1 MTNRDTQL
9 TDEQMNELVLA
20 DVNDPSAWG
29 DPIKVRA
36 SKGRRRIRHAK
47 HLELASK
54 FYVLSVLHR
63 LGADATL
70 TFSQSDNV
78 DITVVLESG
87 NALTVDVKT
96 LSGAR
101 EWRVAD
107 FRARRGHFLTFVRY
121 PATTDPNTP
130 PDVYIVA
137 SQQLA
142 DFLANRLELR
152 ARELGVSVEGS
163 KVADAVAQKFDD
175 SEDTVSL
182 DLLDV
187 ELHARDAWERLVVPN
202 AA

>member
-1 MTNRDTQL
+1 MTDRDETHL
-9 TDEQMNELVLA
+9 TDNEMNELVIA

-29 DPIKVRA
+29 DPIVVGP
-36 SKGRRRIRHAK
+36 SKGPRRIKHAK

-96 LSGAR
+96 LTGPM
-101 EWRVAD
+101 EWPVAD
-107 FRARRGHFLTFVRY
+107 FRARAGHFLTFVWY
-121 PATTDPNTP
+121 PAPSHPNTP

-137 SQQLA
+137 SEQLSRFLA
-142 DFLANRLELR
+142 DHRQDRISLERLDEEVH
-152 ARELGVSVEGS
+152 ARE
-163 KVADAVAQKFDD
+163 
-175 SEDTVSL
+175 
-182 DLLDV
+182 
-187 ELHARDAWERLVVPN
+187 AWERLAVPP

>member
-1 MTNRDTQL
+1 MTDLENQHL
-9 TDEQMNELVLA
+9 TDEQMNELVIA

-29 DPIKVRA
+29 DPIEVGP
-36 SKGRRRIRHAK
+36 SKGPRRIKHAK

-87 NALTVDVKT
+87 RALTVDVKT
-96 LSGAR
+96 LTGPM

-107 FRARRGHFLTFVRY
+107 FRARAGHFLTCVWY
-121 PATTDPNTP
+121 PNAAHPNTP
-130 PDVYIVA
+130 PNVYVVA
-137 SQQLA
+137 SEQLRQ
-142 DFLANRLELR
+142 FLANYPQESMSLDQLDQEVH
-152 ARELGVSVEGS
+152 ARE
-163 KVADAVAQKFDD
+163 
-175 SEDTVSL
+175 
-182 DLLDV
+182 
-187 ELHARDAWERLVVPN
+187 AWERLAISP

>member
-1 MTNRDTQL
+1 MTDRETHL
-9 TDEQMNELVLA
+9 TDEQMNELVFA

-29 DPIKVRA
+29 DPILVRA
-36 SKGRRRIRHAK
+36 SKGPRRIKHAK

-96 LSGAR
+96 LSGPL
-101 EWRVAD
+101 EWHVVD
-107 FRARRGHFLTFVRY
+107 FRARIGHFLTFVRY
-121 PATTDPNTP
+121 PIEADPNTP

-137 SQQLA
+137 SEQLQA
-142 DFLANRLELR
+142 FLANRREETISLKDLDDEVH
-152 ARELGVSVEGS
+152 ARE
-163 KVADAVAQKFDD
+163 
-175 SEDTVSL
+175 
-182 DLLDV
+182 
-187 ELHARDAWERLVVPN
+187 AWERLSVPN

>member
-1 MTNRDTQL
+1 
-9 TDEQMNELVLA
+9 MNELVFA

-29 DPIKVRA
+29 DPIAVRA
-36 SKGRRRIRHAK
+36 SKGPRRIKHAK

-87 NALTVDVKT
+87 KALTVDVKT
-96 LSGAR
+96 LLGPP
-101 EWRVAD
+101 EWPVAD
-107 FRARRGHFLTFVRY
+107 FRSRSGHFLTFVRY
-121 PATTDPNTP
+121 AAVDVEPNTP

-137 SQQLA
+137 SQQLQTY
-142 DFLANRLELR
+142 LAGRAEETISLDELDEKVH
-152 ARELGVSVEGS
+152 ARE
-163 KVADAVAQKFDD
+163 
-175 SEDTVSL
+175 
-182 DLLDV
+182 
-187 ELHARDAWERLVVPN
+187 AWERIAVPN

>member
-1 MTNRDTQL
+1 MAVMTIQD
-9 TDEQMNELVLA
+9 DEMNELVAA

-29 DPIKVRA
+29 EPVVVGPSNGPRP
-36 SKGRRRIRHAK
+36 IRHAK

-107 FRARRGHFLTFVRY
+107 FRARKGHFLTFVRY
-121 PATTDPNTP
+121 PATADPNTP
-130 PDVYIVA
+130 PD
-137 SQQLA
+137 
-142 DFLANRLELR
+142 
-152 ARELGVSVEGS
+152 
-163 KVADAVAQKFDD
+163 
-175 SEDTVSL
+175 
-182 DLLDV
+182 
-187 ELHARDAWERLVVPN
+187 
-202 AA
+202 